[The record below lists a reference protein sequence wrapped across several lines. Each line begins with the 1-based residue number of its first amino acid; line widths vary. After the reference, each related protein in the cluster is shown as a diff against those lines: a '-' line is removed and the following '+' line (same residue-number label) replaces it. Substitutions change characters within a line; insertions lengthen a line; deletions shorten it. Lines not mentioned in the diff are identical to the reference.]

1 MIKADLLII
10 GASEVVTC
18 DESLGEVGT
27 GRIERGAVAVA
38 GETIIWVGPQSEL
51 RDNVSINPDALLI
64 DANGTA
70 VIPGFVDAH
79 THMVFG
85 GTRREEFAARAEG
98 QPYDT
103 GGILQT
109 VDATRRA
116 SREELLNAT
125 MTRGRVMLAHGTTT
139 AEAKSGYALDA
150 EGELRLLEILGEVHT
165 KGTLDLEITFLGAHA
180 LPPEYHSTDDFVGAF
195 AEMLEVCAPAARWCD
210 VFCDFGAFTPEQAA
224 AILKAGKELGL
235 IPRIHA
241 NELGPSGG
249 TDVAVSVGAAS
260 ADHLLHLT
268 PLQARNLARAGC
280 VGVLCPT
287 TALGLGRFPDARMM
301 RAEGMTIAL
310 ASDLN
315 PGTAYGENLQFAIA
329 IATRAMG
336 MGPSEALMAS
346 TRGAAASLRRDDIGR
361 IAPGCLADI
370 VVLGTDNHLDL
381 GYHAGVNLV
390 TSVIKRGRLCDFK

>member
-1 MIKADLLII
+1 MIKADLLIT

-18 DESLGEVGT
+18 DRSLGEVGI

-38 GETIIWVGPQSEL
+38 GETIVWVGPQSNL
-51 RDNVSINPDALLI
+51 RDNVSINPDAVLV

-103 GGILQT
+103 GGILST
-109 VDATRRA
+109 VDATRAA
-116 SREELLNAT
+116 SREELLHAT
-125 MTRGRVMLAHGTTT
+125 MTRARVMLAHGTTT

-150 EGELRLLEILGEVHT
+150 EGELRLLEILCEVHT

-180 LPPEYHSTDDFVGAF
+180 LPPEFDSNDDFVGAF
-195 AEMLEVCAPAARWCD
+195 GEMLKVCAPAARFCD
-210 VFCDFGAFTPEQAA
+210 VFCDLGAFTPEQAI
-224 AILKAGKELGL
+224 AILMAGKELGL

-249 TDVAVSVGAAS
+249 ADVAVSVGAAS

-268 PLQARNLARAGC
+268 AGQARHLARAGC

-287 TALGLGRFPDARMM
+287 TALGFGRFPDARMM
-301 RAEGMTIAL
+301 RAEGMTVAL

-315 PGTAYGENLQFAIA
+315 PGTAYGENLQFALS

-336 MGPSEALMAS
+336 MGPSEALMAATS
-346 TRGAAASLRRDDIGR
+346 GAAASLRRDDIGR

-370 VVLGTDNHLDL
+370 LMLSTDSHMDL

-390 TSVIKRGRLCDFK
+390 TSVIKRGELCDFK

>member
-1 MIKADLLII
+1 MIKADLLIT

-18 DESLGEVGT
+18 DGSLGETGI

-38 GETIIWVGPQSEL
+38 GETIAWVGQEAHL
-51 RDNVSINPDALLI
+51 REHVSINPDAVLVE
-64 DANGTA
+64 ANGGA

-85 GTRREEFAARAEG
+85 GTRRDEFAARAEG

-109 VDATRRA
+109 VNATRRA
-116 SREELLNAT
+116 SRKELLKAT
-125 MTRGRVMLAHGTTT
+125 MTRARVMLAHGTTT

-150 EGELRLLEILGEVHT
+150 EGELRLLEILNEVNT
-165 KGTLDLEITFLGAHA
+165 NGPLDLEITFLGAHA
-180 LPPEYHSTDDFVGAF
+180 VPPEYDSPDDFVEAF
-195 AEMLEVCAPAARWCD
+195 GEMLEVCAPAARWCD
-210 VFCDFGAFTPEQAA
+210 VFCDLGAFTPEQATK
-224 AILKAGKELGL
+224 ILEAGKELGL

-241 NELGPSGG
+241 NELGSSGG
-249 TDVAVSVGAAS
+249 AEVAASVGAAS

-268 PLQARNLARAGC
+268 LAQASNLARAGC
-280 VGVLCPT
+280 VGVLCPA

-336 MGPSEALMAS
+336 MGPSEALMAA

-370 VVLGTDNHLDL
+370 LVLDGDSHLDL

-390 TSVIKRGRLCDFK
+390 ASVIKRGALCDFK